1 VRWITSVSVVGIT
14 IITAALVVLVAAFNG
29 IEKIVAE
36 LYSDYDA
43 AVTIRSSKGKT
54 FNENTVSLASLN
66 KIPGIQSTSRA
77 VEEIVVLKRDKKWVN
92 AHMVG
97 VDSNYMAA
105 CKIDSHIVE
114 GKAKFSI
121 GKEDCGI
128 IGATLLDKLEGY
140 ISELNGGQ
148 ELMIYTPLRDAPMVF
163 HKSPFKVTPLW
174 ISGKMNY
181 NRDVNENELLVPL
194 EFARGQLDYDSAI
207 TAIYVSLKPETDAEV
222 VRDQIKSK
230 LGSNFV
236 VKTAAEKNELIFKT
250 AKTEKKIL
258 VFILAFIFVL
268 AAFNLIA
275 SINMLYNEKSENLQ
289 TLYRIGITQKAIFK
303 IFFFEGLLIASRGI
317 FFGLIIGIAVC
328 LLQLQFSL
336 LEMPNAMGK
345 AFPISFSV
353 SDGIMIVGLVSVLS
367 LITSFVPVWF
377 LVYRSNR

>member
-1 VRWITSVSVVGIT
+1 ML
-14 IITAALVVLVAAFNG
+14 ITASLVVLVAAFNG
-29 IEKIVAE
+29 IEQVVAE

-43 AVTIRSSKGKT
+43 AITIRSSEGKT
-54 FNENTVSLASLN
+54 FNENKIALKELN
-66 KIPGIQSTSRA
+66 KLSGVESTSRA
-77 VEEIVVLKRDKKWVN
+77 VEEIVVLKREKKWVN

-97 VDSNYMAA
+97 VDSNYLKA
-105 CKIDSHIVE
+105 CNLDSHIVE
-114 GKAKFSI
+114 GKARFKI
-121 GKEDCGI
+121 GNEECGI

-148 ELMIYTPLRDAPMVF
+148 ELMVYTPLRDAPLVF
-163 HKSPFKVTPLW
+163 HKSPFKLTPLW

-207 TAIYVSLKPETDAEV
+207 TAVYVSLKPDADPEL
-222 VRDQIKSK
+222 VRDEIKKKVDSK
-230 LGSNFV
+230 FV

-258 VFILAFIFVL
+258 IFILGFIFVL

-275 SINMLYNEKSENLQ
+275 SLNMLYSEKSENLQ
-289 TLYRIGITQKAIFK
+289 TLYRIGMTQKDIFR
-303 IFFFEGLLIASRGI
+303 IFFFEGLLIAGRGI
-317 FFGLIIGIAVC
+317 FLGLLIGILVC
-328 LLQLQFSL
+328 FLQIQFSL

-345 AFPISFSV
+345 AFPISFNL
-353 SDGIMIVGLVSVLS
+353 SDGLLIVGLVSGLS
-367 LITSFVPVWF
+367 FITSFLPVWF

>member
-1 VRWITSVSVVGIT
+1 
-14 IITAALVVLVAAFNG
+14 L
-29 IEKIVAE
+29 
-36 LYSDYDA
+36 
-43 AVTIRSSKGKT
+43 
-54 FNENTVSLASLN
+54 
-66 KIPGIQSTSRA
+66 
-77 VEEIVVLKRDKKWVN
+77 
-92 AHMVG
+92 
-97 VDSNYMAA
+97 
-105 CKIDSHIVE
+105 
-114 GKAKFSI
+114 
-121 GKEDCGI
+121 
-128 IGATLLDKLEGY
+128 
-140 ISELNGGQ
+140 
-148 ELMIYTPLRDAPMVF
+148 
-163 HKSPFKVTPLW
+163 
-174 ISGKMNY
+174 
-181 NRDVNENELLVPL
+181 
-194 EFARGQLDYDSAI
+194 
-207 TAIYVSLKPETDAEV
+207 LKP
-222 VRDQIKSK
+222 Q
-230 LGSNFV
+230 L
-236 VKTAAEKNELIFKT
+236 NELIFKT